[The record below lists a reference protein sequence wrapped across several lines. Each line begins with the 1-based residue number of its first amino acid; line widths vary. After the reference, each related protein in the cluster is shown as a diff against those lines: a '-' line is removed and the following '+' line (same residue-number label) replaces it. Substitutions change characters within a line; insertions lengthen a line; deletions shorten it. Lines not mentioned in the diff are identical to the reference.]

1 MPIQPGLLR
10 TATLLASSIV
20 FAGSTFAV
28 DTHVWQQDELNDFTR
43 GTVKNLSIRTDGRV
57 TLAPEFRQL
66 ADLATPYLWSVV
78 EDSHG
83 TLYCAGGAPTGATA
97 KIFAVTLQGKSRTFA
112 ELNGLEI
119 HALAI
124 DREDRIYAAT
134 SPDSKI
140 YRIGRDGKPELFFD
154 TKAKY
159 VWSMG
164 FDRSG
169 NLYAA
174 TGDQGIIYRVGP
186 DGKGREF
193 FRTEE
198 AHARSMLIDSK
209 GNLIVGTEPGG
220 YILRITPEGKSFVLF
235 QTSKR
240 EVTALAEHNGTIYAA
255 ATGGHPLQPATLGLP
270 SSSPATAASESVTR
284 VSAAQQQQQPQQPTT
299 PPSLSTTLSLL
310 GGGGS
315 TAGGSEFYR
324 VDEDGFAEKLWSSP
338 ADVVYAI
345 GFDRDGKPILGT
357 GNRGIIYRVDSA
369 TVATQLVN
377 APPTQVT
384 GLLSGRNGALYAVTG
399 NVGQIYALGPGY
411 EKSGYLESEVLDVG
425 SFAYWGKAHLT
436 LDLRGGKAELNTR
449 SGNVNRPQRNW
460 SDWAQVDLAPVG
472 GQVPSPP
479 ARFLQYR
486 LTLSAANDGQSPA
499 VNMVQIAYLPRNIAP
514 IVKVIEVEDA
524 NYKASATP
532 NFLEQHTT
540 ASGSPTSVTL
550 PALGAP
556 RKNTPSGASLESAT
570 GLTLQYAKGY
580 ITARW
585 SAADENGD
593 SLTYRVEIRGKGE
606 NVWRLVKD
614 KLDDTHFSFDGSAFA
629 DGDYVLRVTASDEPS
644 NTPAEALTGSLV
656 SEPFTIDNT
665 PPRITPDGQ
674 SEEQGQTVIRFSAKD
689 NLSWIDKAEYSV
701 NGGEWTL
708 LEPVNRVSDSQQLNY
723 ELRIPRPSGPA
734 EQIVAVR
741 IFDDNDNEAVA
752 RFVVTRH

>member
-1 MPIQPGLLR
+1 MPINPGLSRTVALLVSSLTF
-10 TATLLASSIV
+10 TATA
-20 FAGSTFAV
+20 FAV
-28 DTHVWQQDELNDFTR
+28 DTQVWQQNELNEFAR
-43 GTVKNLSIRTDGRV
+43 GTIKNLSVRTDGRL
-57 TLAPEFRQL
+57 TLAPAFRQL

-78 EDSHG
+78 EDSRG

-97 KIFAVTLQGKSRTFA
+97 KIFSVTRQGKSRAFA

-159 VWSMG
+159 VWSLA
-164 FDRSG
+164 FDRSN

-174 TGDQGIIYRVGP
+174 TGDQGLIYRVSP
-186 DGKGREF
+186 DGKGSEF

-198 AHARSMLIDSK
+198 THARSMLIDAK

-220 YILRITPEGKSFVLF
+220 YILRITPQGKSFVLF

-240 EVTALAEHNGTIYAA
+240 EVTALAEHDGAIYAA
-255 ATGGHPLQPATLGLP
+255 ATGGHPAPPATLVLP
-270 SSSPATAASESVTR
+270 SAAPTAPDTESVTR
-284 VSAAQQQQQPQQPTT
+284 VSATQQQQQQKQPVA
-299 PPSLSTTLSLL
+299 PPSVPAARSLL
-310 GGGGS
+310 GGAS
-315 TAGGSEFYR
+315 SAAGGSELYR
-324 VDEDGFAEKLWSSP
+324 VDQDGFAEKLWSSP
-338 ADVVYAI
+338 ADVIYAI
-345 GFDRDGKPILGT
+345 GFDRDSKPILGT

-384 GLLSGRNGALYAVTG
+384 GFLSGHDGVLYAVTG
-399 NVGQIYALGPGY
+399 NLGQIYALGPGY

-436 LDLRGGKAELNTR
+436 LDLHGGKADLGTR
-449 SGNVNRPQRNW
+449 SGNVNRPQKNW

-499 VNMVQIAYLPRNIAP
+499 VNAVQIAYLPRNIAP

-532 NFLEQHTT
+532 NFLERNTT

-556 RKNTPSGASLESAT
+556 PRNKPSGVSIESST

-580 ITARW
+580 VTARW
-585 SAADENGD
+585 GAADENGD
-593 SLTYRVEIRGKGE
+593 SLTYRVELQGKGE
-606 NVWRLVKD
+606 KVWRLLKN
-614 KLDDTHFSFDGSAFA
+614 KLEDTHFSFDGSAFA
-629 DGDYVLRVTASDEPS
+629 DGQYVLRVTASDEPS
-644 NTPAEALTGSLV
+644 NTPAEAKTASLI

-665 PPRITPDGQ
+665 PPQITSGGQ

-689 NLSWIDKAEYSV
+689 ALSWLDKAEYSV

-708 LEPVNRVSDSQQLNY
+708 LDPVNRVSDSQRLNY
-723 ELRIPRPSGPA
+723 ELRIPRPANTPQ
-734 EQIVAVR
+734 QIVAVR
-741 IFDDNDNEAVA
+741 VFDDNDNEAVT
-752 RFVVTRH
+752 RFVIAGP

>member
-1 MPIQPGLLR
+1 MPIQPGLSR
-10 TATLLASSIV
+10 TAALLASFIA
-20 FAGSTFAV
+20 FAASALAV
-28 DTHVWQQDELNDFTR
+28 DTHVWQQDELNEFTR
-43 GTVKNLSIRTDGRV
+43 GTVKNLSIRSDGRL

-78 EDSHG
+78 EDSRG

-97 KIFAVTLQGKSRTFA
+97 KIFAVTAQGKSRTFA
-112 ELNGLEI
+112 ELSGLEI

-140 YRIGRDGKPELFFD
+140 YRIGRDGKTELFFD

-159 VWSMG
+159 VWSMA
-164 FDRSG
+164 FDRKG

-174 TGDQGIIYRVGP
+174 TGDQGVIYRVSP
-186 DGKGREF
+186 DGKGNEF

-198 AHARSMLIDSK
+198 AHARSMVIDGN

-220 YILRITPEGKSFVLF
+220 YILRITPEGKSFVLY

-240 EVTALAEHNGTIYAA
+240 EVTALAEHDGTIYAA
-255 ATGGHPLQPATLGLP
+255 AAGGHPVQPTTLGLP
-270 SSSPATAASESVTR
+270 SAAPGVSASETVTR
-284 VSAAQQQQQPQQPTT
+284 VSAAQQQQQPQQPGA
-299 PPSLSTTLSLL
+299 PPSLSTTLSFLA
-310 GGGGS
+310 GGGS
-315 TAGGSEFYR
+315 TAGGSDFYR
-324 VDEDGFAEKLWSSP
+324 VDQDGFAEKLWSSP
-338 ADVVYAI
+338 SDVIYAI

-369 TVATQLVN
+369 TMATQLIN

-384 GLLSGRNGALYAVTG
+384 GFLSGRNGTIYAVTG
-399 NVGQIYALGPGY
+399 NVGQIYAVGPGY

-436 LDLRGGKAELNTR
+436 LDLHGGKAELNTR

-460 SDWAQVDLAPVG
+460 SEWAQVDLAPVG

-486 LTLSAANDGQSPA
+486 LTLEAANDGQSPA
-499 VNMVQIAYLPRNIAP
+499 VNTIQIAYLPRNIAP
-514 IVKVIEVEDA
+514 IVKVIEVVDA

-540 ASGSPTSVTL
+540 ASGSPTSITL
-550 PALGAP
+550 PALGAS
-556 RKNTPSGASLESAT
+556 RKSAPSVASLESAA

-593 SLTYRVEIRGKGE
+593 SLFYRVEIRGKDE
-606 NVWRLVKD
+606 KVWRLVKD
-614 KLDDTHFSFDGSAFA
+614 KLEDTHFSFDGSTFA
-629 DGDYVLRVTASDEPS
+629 DGEYVLRVIASDAPS

-656 SEPFTIDNT
+656 SESFTIDNT
-665 PPRITPDGQ
+665 PPRITPEGQ
-674 SEEQGQTVIRFSAKD
+674 SEEQGQTVVRFSAKD
-689 NLSWIDKAEYSV
+689 ALSWLDKAEYSV
-701 NGGEWTL
+701 NGGDWTL
-708 LEPVNRVSDSQQLNY
+708 LNPVNRVSDSQQLHY
-723 ELRIPRPSGPA
+723 ELRLPRSNNSA
-734 EQIVAVR
+734 EEIVAVR
-741 IFDDNDNEAVA
+741 VFDDNDNEAVA
-752 RFVVTRH
+752 RFVVTGH